1 MEKRLGDFI
10 KKKINV
16 VIEKENKKKSEIIRE
31 LSITTQYLNDIEN
44 GKRIPSAKLLK
55 RMVDV
60 LQFDDNEKI
69 ELYDLASDC
78 HKSKKI
84 PADIEEFIVNNKKAK
99 IEIRKLM
106 NKMEV
111 K

>member
-1 MEKRLGDFI
+1 MDNRFGDFI

-44 GKRIPSAKLLK
+44 GKRIPSSKLMK
-55 RMVDV
+55 KMVDA
-60 LQFDDNEKI
+60 LKLNENETI
-69 ELYDLASDC
+69 QLYDLASEC
-78 HKSKKI
+78 HKDKKI
-84 PADIEEFIVNNKKAK
+84 PADIEDFIINNKDAK
-99 IEIRKLM
+99 KSIRKLM
-106 NKMEV
+106 SEMEE